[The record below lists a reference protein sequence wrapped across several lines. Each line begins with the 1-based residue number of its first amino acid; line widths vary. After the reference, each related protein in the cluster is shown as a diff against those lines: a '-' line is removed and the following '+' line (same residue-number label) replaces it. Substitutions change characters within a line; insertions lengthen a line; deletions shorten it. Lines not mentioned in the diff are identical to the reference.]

1 MTPDNSEQQVYYTI
15 MPDTQ
20 FKALE
25 QKIDDLI
32 KLCADLNRENV
43 SLKADARQ
51 WSAERDS
58 LLARNE
64 QARDQVE
71 TMLDRLKTMELE
83 K

>member
-1 MTPDNSEQQVYYTI
+1 

-51 WSAERDS
+51 WAMERDS
-58 LLARNE
+58 LLSRNE
-64 QARDQVE
+64 QARTQVE
-71 TMLDRLKTMELE
+71 AMLSRLKTMELD

>member
-1 MTPDNSEQQVYYTI
+1 
-15 MPDTQ
+15 MPETQ

-43 SLKADARQ
+43 SLKADARL
-51 WSAERDS
+51 WASEKES

-64 QARDQVE
+64 QARSQVQ
-71 TMLDRLKTMELE
+71 TMLDRLRTMELD